1 MSGIARS
8 ENLSSIKMKII
19 ECVPNFSEGCDQK
32 KIKTI
37 AKVFESFPCVRL
49 IDFSGDADHNRSVF
63 TFLGK
68 PEDIL
73 EAALAACGKA
83 LEMIDMRKQ
92 AGVHP
97 RLGAVDV
104 VPFIP
109 LAKARMKDA
118 VDLAHLFGRQLYERF
133 DVPVYFYGQAAM
145 VPWRNELVDV
155 RRGGYEALAGKMTNR
170 EDAPDVGK
178 SEFNARAGATAVGA
192 RELLVAYNINLECAD
207 LRLAQKIASQ
217 IREKSGGLKH
227 VRAIGVILKSR
238 GIAQV
243 SINLTNCKKMP
254 LKAIYDEVETLA
266 TERGIEILETEL
278 IGLVPKCAF
287 AGTTPKYLK
296 LKDFDKQRLLETH
309 LKSFCAKT
317 D

>member
-1 MSGIARS
+1 LRGTTGS
-8 ENLSSIKMKII
+8 ENLSGVNMKII
-19 ECVPNFSEGCDQK
+19 ECVPNFSEGCNQK
-32 KIKTI
+32 KIAAI
-37 AKVFESFPCVRL
+37 AKVFKSHPRVRL

-63 TFLGK
+63 TFLGE

-83 LEMIDMRKQ
+83 LELIDMRKQ

-109 LAKARMKDA
+109 LGKTKMKDA
-118 VDLAHLFGRQLYERF
+118 VDLAHTFGQQLYEHF
-133 DVPVYFYGQAAM
+133 GVPVYFYGHAAL
-145 VPWRNELVDV
+145 VPGRDELANV
-155 RRGGYEALAGKMTNR
+155 RRGGYEALKSKMINPD
-170 EDAPDVGK
+170 DAPDVGK
-178 SEFNARAGATAVGA
+178 PVFNARAGATAVGA
-192 RELLVAYNINLECAD
+192 RELLVAYNINLDCAD

-217 IREKSGGLKH
+217 IREKGGGFKH

-243 SINLTNCKKMP
+243 SINLTNCKEMP
-254 LKAIYDEVETLA
+254 LKSIYDEVKTLTA
-266 TERGIEILETEL
+266 QRGVEILESEL

-287 AGTTPKYLK
+287 TGTTPKYLK

-309 LKSFCAKT
+309 LKAFCS
-317 D
+317 